1 MPKIKKKAVVKPNK
15 SASRIL
21 KGPSKSRQKASLV
34 GKAKKVVKKKPK
46 AEAEEKV
53 ASQEFIYDSR
63 VGKTD
68 ALFVDEPKPEQIEP
82 EIEEA
87 LKEFDTLEQPKQM
100 PTALPPMEKQDEM
113 QMLPKQGSPDIQKK
127 NFWQK
132 LWSFYKK

>member
-87 LKEFDTLEQPKQM
+87 LKEFEIEGVKNNIP
-100 PTALPPMEKQDEM
+100 ALLQALDSSEFKCGKIHTNSLSEIMA
-113 QMLPKQGSPDIQKK
+113 K
-127 NFWQK
+127 NNN
-132 LWSFYKK
+132 